1 MNMRFNMKRVFGFDS
16 AMIKRQRHT
25 NFRSSALSTKEN
37 DEKEKIELSKIY
49 DVTNEVKGNIL
60 IAGGLPND
68 SQKRTEIYSWKDKK
82 WFEISAMEN
91 NRLRAASFNY
101 GDSIFV
107 VGGCKSIE
115 SIEMMNFNLLPLT
128 WQTFPIGLDYKCGS
142 HKIIVFKQQVICIGG
157 YDLDNNSISSLICKV
172 QICDAASDLFK
183 ELCHMPEPRRNF
195 GAEIVDDKVLIFGG
209 WGKYGNTLSS
219 VIEFDPMTH
228 TFKKMP
234 SLPHSMTGMSTV
246 TWRDQVVLLGGR
258 TGHGRFL
265 NDVKMYDSK
274 TGKITTLPPMLE
286 KRLECCAII
295 TGDTIVVMG
304 GQNEEGKFLK
314 SVECFNIEISDS
326 WTYLP
331 SMNSPRHGAIAEV
344 LPLGQRYK

>member
-1 MNMRFNMKRVFGFDS
+1 
-16 AMIKRQRHT
+16 
-25 NFRSSALSTKEN
+25 
-37 DEKEKIELSKIY
+37 
-49 DVTNEVKGNIL
+49 
-60 IAGGLPND
+60 
-68 SQKRTEIYSWKDKK
+68 
-82 WFEISAMEN
+82 
-91 NRLRAASFNY
+91 
-101 GDSIFV
+101 
-107 VGGCKSIE
+107 
-115 SIEMMNFNLLPLT
+115 
-128 WQTFPIGLDYKCGS
+128 
-142 HKIIVFKQQVICIGG
+142 
-157 YDLDNNSISSLICKV
+157 
-172 QICDAASDLFK
+172 
-183 ELCHMPEPRRNF
+183 MPEPRRNF

-209 WGKYGNTLSS
+209 WGKDGNTLSS

-228 TFKKMP
+228 IFKKMP

-304 GQNEEGKFLK
+304 GQNDEGKFLK
-314 SVECFNIEISDS
+314 SVECFNIERSDS

-331 SMNSPRHGAIAEV
+331 SMICPRHGAIAEV
-344 LPLGQRYK
+344 LPLGQKYK